1 MKHLLPTV
9 AGCASVALVGTL
21 AVTAP
26 TAFAASTDPEV
37 TQKELSVSEEG
48 LNVPGARDSGDST
61 ANAANQSATSNLPNI
76 FKSETAVASTQVP
89 STINVSAGASAAG
102 ASTGSINPVST
113 GLSSSEG
120 GSETGAPADSSPK
133 ADPSAPADESAK
145 QDSAT
150 KDDKSK
156 DAEPSEES
164 KDSDDISGSVRQ
176 KTEDGVNIAL
186 ISDVLDVPSKNPSL
200 IGFTFSESKSS
211 IHIQVR
217 VKSGSD
223 WGNWQSLDEEKQDQA
238 TNEGSEPFTVNRASG
253 VQMRILG
260 DKAPSD
266 AELVLVDPKHNP
278 NDAAAV
284 ADNDP
289 VEIEPQSSGSSAGS
303 AETSETTPDAST
315 ETASTESVAAT
326 GQAEV
331 SNQNYVPE
339 SSSVSNV
346 AKSAKV
352 PKPKIGSRKSWGAK
366 SYKGSPDYA
375 GSVKKAVV
383 HHTAGSNSYSAEDVP
398 SVLRG
403 IQSYHQSGRGWSD
416 VGYNVIADK
425 YGRLW
430 HARGGDVKK
439 AVIGAHVAGHNTG
452 TFGISVLGS
461 YDKKAPPKKTRD
473 AVASAI
479 AWKLSLDGVKASK
492 STVVAH
498 RDLANTSC
506 PGDAFYSKMGEIRS
520 TVSDI
525 MKSGDLPSDEKKDDK
540 KDEKKDDDKKAEP
553 KPKTAIEQYAADH
566 KKDLGK
572 ATGKEHDFK
581 GVDGARARAYEKG
594 NVYWSKKTGAYH
606 LSGAIKNSYKGDV
619 VTQLGLPT
627 AQEKDGLKGGGA
639 AQSFQKGKIYWSK
652 STGAHYTT
660 GTLMDYWGD
669 KGTVKGHLGYPESDP
684 VFKDGRG
691 EQLFE
696 GARLV
701 WAEGYGTTEFSPTG
715 TIGGGVVDDNA
726 PGDSADANASGGAD
740 DSAPPG
746 EGAVDGGSAADSGEG
761 SADDKDAKGD
771 DKDSK
776 DDTKSDDEAD
786 EPKDDKK
793 SDEPKDDGKSGD
805 DKKDDDKPK
814 ADKPKDEKKDDDA
827 PSKAEKIQA
836 QRDSI
841 IKEAKSHLG
850 VNYVWGGTSPTK
862 GWDCSGYTQY
872 VYGKN
877 GIKLPRTTSQ
887 QRNAGKVISAKDAKP
902 GDLVWIPGHIGII
915 SETKGQMYDAGS
927 SRTNTTKRSYS
938 WMLDRGAKFI
948 RVVG

>member
-1 MKHLLPTV
+1 MPTV

-26 TAFAASTDPEV
+26 TAFAASTEPEV
-37 TQKELSVSEEG
+37 TQEALSVSEDG
-48 LNVPGARDSGDST
+48 LNVPGARDSSDSS
-61 ANAANQSATSNLPNI
+61 ANVANQSATSNLPNI
-76 FKSETAVASTQVP
+76 FKSQTAAASTQVP
-89 STINVSAGASAAG
+89 AVVNASSGASAAAG
-102 ASTGSINPVST
+102 STGSVNPVSA
-113 GLSSSEG
+113 GLSAPEGESEAAE
-120 GSETGAPADSSPK
+120 SEASTPK
-133 ADPSAPADESAK
+133 ADPSAPAE
-145 QDSAT
+145 DSEK
-150 KDDKSK
+150 KDDASEDAKS
-156 DAEPSEES
+156 EGSESSEES

-200 IGFTFSESKSS
+200 IGFTFSESTSN
-211 IHIQVR
+211 IRIQIR

-223 WGNWQSLDEEKQDQA
+223 WGSWESLDEEKQEQA
-238 TNEGSEPFTVNRASG
+238 KNEGSEPFTVNRASG

-266 AELVLVDPKHNP
+266 AELVLVDPKQNP

-284 ADNDP
+284 AENAP
-289 VEIEPQSSGSSAGS
+289 VEIEPQSSDPSESA
-303 AETSETTPDAST
+303 ADTSETTPGSTEAAAST
-315 ETASTESVAAT
+315 ETVAAS
-326 GQAEV
+326 GQASV
-331 SNQNYVPE
+331 TNQNYVPG
-339 SSSVSNV
+339 SSSTNNV

-352 PKPKIGSRKSWGAK
+352 PKPKIGSRDSWGAK
-366 SYKGSPDYA
+366 AYNGSPDYA
-375 GSVKKAVV
+375 SSVKQAVV

-403 IQSYHQSGRGWSD
+403 IQSYHQSGRGWD
-416 VGYNVIADK
+416 DIGYNVIADK

-430 HARGGDVKK
+430 HARGGDIKK
-439 AVIGAHVAGHNTG
+439 AVIGAHVAGHNSG

-461 YDKKAPPKKTRD
+461 YDKSAPPKKTRD

-479 AWKLSLDGVKASK
+479 AWKLSLDGVKPSK

-520 TVSDI
+520 TVTDI

-540 KDEKKDDDKKAEP
+540 KDDKKKDDKKDDGKKATP
-553 KPKTAIEQYAADH
+553 KPKTAIEKYAADH
-566 KKDLGK
+566 KKELGK
-572 ATGKEHDFK
+572 ATGKEHDVK
-581 GVDGARARAYEKG
+581 GVDGARARSYEKG
-594 NVYWSKKTGAYH
+594 NVFWSKKTGAYH
-606 LSGAIKNSYKGDV
+606 LTGAIKNSYKGDA

-627 AQEKDGLKGGGA
+627 SQEKGGLKGGGS

-652 STGAHYTT
+652 DTGAHYTT
-660 GTLMDYWGD
+660 GTLLNYWGD
-669 KGTVKGHLGYPESDP
+669 KGTVKGHLGYPASDP
-684 VFKDGRG
+684 VYKDGRG

-715 TIGGGVVDDNA
+715 TIEGGVIDDNG
-726 PGDSADANASGGAD
+726 PGDTDDANASGGAD
-740 DSAPPG
+740 ESAPPG
-746 EGAVDGGSAADSGEG
+746 DSATDGGSAADSGEG
-761 SADDKDAKGD
+761 STDDKDAKGD

-776 DDTKSDDEAD
+776 DDKSKDDDKSDK
-786 EPKDDKK
+786 PKDDKK
-793 SDEPKDDGKSGD
+793 D
-805 DKKDDDKPK
+805 DKSKDDDK
-814 ADKPKDEKKDDDA
+814 

-841 IKEAKSHLG
+841 VSEAKAHLG
-850 VNYVWGGTSPTK
+850 VKYVWGGTSPTK

-872 VYGKN
+872 VYAKH

-887 QRNAGKVISAKDAKP
+887 QRNAGTVIPASEAKA
-902 GDLVWIPGHIGII
+902 GDMIWIPGHIGII

-938 WMLDRGAKFI
+938 WMLDRGAKVI

>member
-1 MKHLLPTV
+1 MKYLLPTV

-21 AVTAP
+21 AVTTT
-26 TAFAASTDPEV
+26 TAFAASTEPEV
-37 TQKELSVSEEG
+37 TQKALSVSEDG
-48 LNVPGARDSGDST
+48 LNVPGARASSDST

-76 FKSETAVASTQVP
+76 FKSETAMASTQVP
-89 STINVSAGASAAG
+89 NTINVGVGASAAG
-102 ASTGSINPVST
+102 GSTGSINPVST
-113 GLSSSEG
+113 GLSSAED
-120 GSETGAPADSSPK
+120 GSEAAASEDSTPK
-133 ADPSAPADESAK
+133 PDPSAPADESA
-145 QDSAT
+145 T
-150 KDDKSK
+150 KDDEASTDDKSK
-156 DAEPSEES
+156 DSESSEDS
-164 KDSDDISGSVRQ
+164 KDDEGISGSVRQ

-200 IGFTFSESKSS
+200 IGFTFSESKSN
-211 IHIQVR
+211 IRIQVR

-223 WGNWQSLDEEKQDQA
+223 WGNWTSLDEEKQEQA
-238 TNEGSEPFTVNRASG
+238 KNKGSEPFTVSQASG

-278 NDAAAV
+278 SDAAAV

-289 VEIEPQSSGSSAGS
+289 VEIEPQSSAPSEGA
-303 AETSETTPDAST
+303 ADTSEATPGSTSTAAST
-315 ETASTESVAAT
+315 ETVAAS
-326 GQAEV
+326 GQAKV
-331 SNQNYVPE
+331 TNQNYVPG
-339 SSSVSNV
+339 SSSVNNV
-346 AKSAKV
+346 AKSNV

-366 SYKGSPDYA
+366 SYNGSPDYA
-375 GSVKKAVV
+375 SGIKKAVV

-398 SVLRG
+398 SILRG
-403 IQSYHQSGRGWSD
+403 IQSYHQSGRGWD
-416 VGYNVIADK
+416 DIGYNVIADK

-430 HARGGDVKK
+430 HARGGDIEK

-479 AWKLSLDGVKASK
+479 AWKLSMDGVKASK

-525 MKSGDLPSDEKKDDK
+525 MKSGDLPSDEKKDD
-540 KDEKKDDDKKAEP
+540 DKKDDKKEKP

-566 KKDLGK
+566 KKELGK
-572 ATGKEHDFK
+572 ATGKEHDLK

-627 AQEKDGLKGGGA
+627 ANEKSGLKDGGA

-652 STGAHYTT
+652 DSGAHYTK
-660 GTLMDYWGD
+660 GTLQNYWGD
-669 KGTVKGHLGYPESDP
+669 KGTVSGHLGYPESDP
-684 VFKDGRG
+684 VYKDGRG

-715 TIGGGVVDDNA
+715 TISGGVVDDNA
-726 PGDSADANASGGAD
+726 PGASDDANASGGAD
-740 DSAPPG
+740 ASAPPG
-746 EGAVDGGSAADSGEG
+746 DSPTDGGSAADSGEG
-761 SADDKDAKGD
+761 SADDKDAKD
-771 DKDSK
+771 DKKADEPKNDEPKADEPKDDDKSK
-776 DDTKSDDEAD
+776 DEKKDDDKSKSD

-793 SDEPKDDGKSGD
+793 DE
-805 DKKDDDKPK
+805 
-814 ADKPKDEKKDDDA
+814 

-850 VNYVWGGTSPTK
+850 VSYVWGGTSPTK

-877 GIKLPRTTSQ
+877 GIELPRTTSQ
-887 QRNAGKVISAKDAKP
+887 QRNAGTVIPTEDAKP
-902 GDLVWIPGHIGII
+902 GDLIWIPGHIGII
-915 SETKGQMYDAGS
+915 SENEGKMYDAGS
-927 SRTNTTKRSYS
+927 SRTNTTERSYS
-938 WMLDRGAKFI
+938 WMLDRGAKVI

>member
-1 MKHLLPTV
+1 MKYLLPTV

-26 TAFAASTDPEV
+26 TAFAASTEPEV
-37 TQKELSVSEEG
+37 TQEALSVSEEG
-48 LNVPGARDSGDST
+48 LSVPGARASSDSN
-61 ANAANQSATSNLPNI
+61 ANVANQSATSNLPNI
-76 FKSETAVASTQVP
+76 FKSQTAVASTQVP
-89 STINVSAGASAAG
+89 SVVNVSSGASAA
-102 ASTGSINPVST
+102 ASTGAVHPVSA
-113 GLSSSEG
+113 GLSSPEG
-120 GSETGAPADSSPK
+120 GGDAAASEDSTPK
-133 ADPSAPADESAK
+133 ADPSAPADESATK
-145 QDSAT
+145 DDEAST
-150 KDDKSK
+150 DDTSKDDKSK
-156 DAEPSEES
+156 DSETSEDS
-164 KDSDDISGSVRQ
+164 KDSEDISGSVRQ

-200 IGFTFSESKSS
+200 VGFTFSESKSN
-211 IHIQVR
+211 IRIQVR

-223 WGNWQSLDEEKQDQA
+223 WGTWQSLDEEKQEQA
-238 TNEGSEPFTVNRASG
+238 KNEGSEPFTVNRATG

-289 VEIEPQSSGSSAGS
+289 VEIEPQSSEPSGGA
-303 AETSETTPDAST
+303 ADTSETTPGSTSAAAST
-315 ETASTESVAAT
+315 ETVAASD
-326 GQAEV
+326 QAKV
-331 SNQNYVPE
+331 TNQNYVPGT
-339 SSSVSNV
+339 SSVNNV
-346 AKSAKV
+346 AKSEV

-375 GSVKKAVV
+375 SGIKQAVV

-398 SVLRG
+398 SILRG
-403 IQSYHQSGRGWSD
+403 IQSYHQSGRGWND

-430 HARGGDVKK
+430 HARGGDIKK

-452 TFGISVLGS
+452 TFGISVIGS

-479 AWKLSLDGVKASK
+479 AWKLSMDGVKVSK
-492 STVVAH
+492 STVVGH
-498 RDLANTSC
+498 RDLGNTSC
-506 PGDAFYSKMGEIRS
+506 PGDAFYAKMGEIRS
-520 TVSDI
+520 TASDI
-525 MKSGDLPSDEKKDDK
+525 MKSGDLPSDD
-540 KDEKKDDDKKAEP
+540 KKDDDKKDDDKKDDDKKDDDKKETP
-553 KPKTAIEQYAADH
+553 KPKTEIEKYAADH
-566 KKDLGK
+566 KKELGK
-572 ATGKEHDFK
+572 ATGKEHDVK

-606 LSGAIKNSYKGDV
+606 LTGAIKNSYKGDV

-627 AQEKDGLKGGGA
+627 AQAKDGLKDGGA
-639 AQSFQKGKIYWSK
+639 AQSFQKGKIYWSEA
-652 STGAHYTT
+652 TGAHYTK
-660 GTLMDYWGD
+660 GTLLKYWGD
-669 KGTVKGHLGYPESDP
+669 KGTVKGHLGYPESNP
-684 VFKDGRG
+684 VYKDGRG

-715 TIGGGVVDDNA
+715 TIGGGVVDNNG
-726 PGDSADANASGGAD
+726 PGDADDANASGGAD

-746 EGAVDGGSAADSGEG
+746 DSATDGGSAADSGEG
-761 SADDKDAKGD
+761 STDDEDAKGD
-771 DKDSK
+771 DK
-776 DDTKSDDEAD
+776 A
-786 EPKDDKK
+786 
-793 SDEPKDDGKSGD
+793 
-805 DKKDDDKPK
+805 KDDDKPKDDEPK
-814 ADKPKDEKKDDDA
+814 ADKPKDDEPKADKPKDDDKKDK

-841 IKEAKSHLG
+841 IKEAKAHLG
-850 VNYVWGGTSPTK
+850 VRYVWAGTSPTN

-872 VYGKN
+872 VYGKH
-877 GIKLPRTTSQ
+877 GIDLPRTTSQ
-887 QRNAGKVISAKDAKP
+887 QRNAGKVIPTEDAKP
-902 GDLVWIPGHIGII
+902 GDLIWIPGHIGII
-915 SETKGQMYDAGS
+915 SETKGMMYDAGS

-938 WMLDRGAKFI
+938 WMLNRGAKVI